1 MVKQT
6 TEMFAAVNPLVGL
19 SSKAIRLYNALEVF
33 QTQNRECCPDGPEW
47 FQVSQRERILR
58 RAGFSKIEIDKA
70 ITELLDA
77 NLLQIQD
84 KENIKWY
91 CLK

>member
-1 MVKQT
+1 MVKQSNQ
-6 TEMFAAVNPLVGL
+6 MFAAVNPLVGL
-19 SSKAIRLYNALEVF
+19 SSSALRLYSALEVF
-33 QTQNRECCPDGPEW
+33 QNQSKACCPDGPKW
-47 FQVSQRERILR
+47 FQVSKRERILR
-58 RAGFSKIEIDKA
+58 RAGFSKTDIDKA

-84 KENIKWY
+84 KENTKWY